1 MEGHVSVSPSMTGSH
16 GTWRAMLLI
25 IVVAAHIVHFVS
37 SGDILSRWL
46 GGGVLSMTTCFER
59 SRKGM

>member
-1 MEGHVSVSPSMTGSH
+1 
-16 GTWRAMLLI
+16 MLLI